1 VARIDAA
8 RLTPALAARQ
18 NELLASL
25 GERARRGLTSDRYRM
40 EGYEV
45 QPGDWLLM
53 RNPSPFNLFTDLSPG
68 LFTHVGIV
76 TTETASDGIQR
87 MVLVDLQEK
96 MHRIAATNV
105 DLFVQR
111 SLHYV
116 FLRHP
121 DPRVAAQMS
130 EAARSIIG
138 NESEFDL
145 NFRTSRVLALAHQP
159 LAGKKISTYCAGLLL
174 LSALQT
180 DVPREEFFPIVEVAA
195 PGRTVENLATL
206 GMSFGEDFISPTGA
220 LFSPK
225 LVLVGRR
232 EPMYD
237 PSREIEEAVFDHF
250 ADSLVDKKLNPA
262 VDLFHSLQMKVAAT
276 SSQNPAL
283 ARALAAAAGVAE
295 DTDLVAAARGA
306 AVVETLDEVAF
317 GASAEYVQARQAL
330 RSPPAAIARN
340 PRRASADNSALA
352 RYQARHAGLY
362 RQMQSDQLSPRELR
376 IALVREYI
384 LRGEQ
389 EIDRRFVGRGQ

>member
-1 VARIDAA
+1 MG
-8 RLTPALAARQ
+8 
-18 NELLASL
+18 S
-25 GERARRGLTSDRYRM
+25 
-40 EGYEV
+40 YEV

-76 TTETASDGIQR
+76 TSETGSDGIKR
-87 MVLVDLQEK
+87 MVLIDLQEK
-96 MHRIAATNV
+96 NHHIAATNV

-121 DPRVAAQMS
+121 DPHVAQQMS
-130 EAARSIIG
+130 EAARSVIG

-195 PGRTVENLATL
+195 QGRTVENLALL
-206 GMSFGEDFISPTGA
+206 GMSLGKDFISPTGA

-250 ADSLVDKKLNPA
+250 GDGLVDKKLTPT
-262 VDLFHSLQMKVAAT
+262 VDLYNSLRMKVAAA
-276 SSQNPAL
+276 SNQNPAL
-283 ARALAAAAGVAE
+283 ARAMAAAAGVAE
-295 DTDLVAAARGA
+295 DTDLVAAARGS
-306 AVVETLDEVAF
+306 AVVDTLDEVAF
-317 GASAEYVQARQAL
+317 GASAEYVKARAAL
-330 RSPPAAIARN
+330 RAPPVGN
-340 PRRASADNSALA
+340 PRRAPAETLCHRPLPEPPCRPLPPDAE
-352 RYQARHAGLY
+352 R
-362 RQMQSDQLSPRELR
+362 
-376 IALVREYI
+376 
-384 LRGEQ
+384 
-389 EIDRRFVGRGQ
+389 